1 MSQFRGTVRSAEDE
15 EFSPLRPGSP
25 SAAQIF
31 EFNNFAGG
39 RPPNPSESL
48 RARSISRDT
57 KRRAMAKEGT
67 EGDEEMEPS
76 EAARQSHSAEPPGHG
91 VITGYDNRSGAFDK
105 FVGSSRNFENGG
117 VANPAL
123 LTTVQI
129 NNGVAN
135 PALADDEDDG
145 WKHAILMEIDEEPN
159 QHSQGTRT
167 DQEQFDPRTR
177 TEYAQQEQHMGHP
190 GSEQQQAEW
199 WYLHGQE
206 ASRLEQSAANF
217 RTEQPDR
224 YGFGQPRMHQSDHGT
239 MPGSQE
245 MDVHETG
252 IDRQDESTRTTPRN
266 RGVDAQGFTIGN
278 PHGDFSPDA
287 RLDFE
292 LKYGARPPRNP
303 TSQVGQPSDDSTF
316 HSFEA
321 GSPDKETVKLRLE
334 DATKEISDHK
344 CRWNQ
349 MQAAIQSKEQEQV
362 LKDNELVTRTK
373 NTTEAQFLQMKM
385 EYTRQ
390 MEIVRQG
397 AEEQTRY
404 YEAERQHMIE
414 QYENQ
419 RNLQAIKD
427 QEAIEQRRTND
438 ELSNIVQVLS
448 SQHEGDGAHQ
458 QAIQQQIALQQQTM
472 EEQRQRAAMMEAQYE
487 QRQLEA
493 TAQLMAQNTKHA
505 ELAQMQIEKDNR
517 FQELQTMLEMQ
528 QREILERDV
537 EKKRAMEA
545 ISDQNT
551 EKDIKYRE
559 LLTIKDQAEAHSRAI
574 EDKSRKDLDFCKS
587 SNSLLFTSIA
597 D

>member
-1 MSQFRGTVRSAEDE
+1 MHCQICDVDAPLNWVRPTTWLRLDSRTSPGLIYPHTGANRPHLGRKPIGRRSGTQYRLGQFGGFPYLQVMSQFRGTVRSAEDE

-117 VANPAL
+117 VVNPAL

-129 NNGVAN
+129 NNGVVN

-224 YGFGQPRMHQSDHGT
+224 YGFGQPRMHQQTLLSGLHQKQT
-239 MPGSQE
+239 MTSQPVVPLTNGFVDNVSSQE
-245 MDVHETG
+245 NAS
-252 IDRQDESTRTTPRN
+252 IRKPSTR
-266 RGVDAQGFTIGN
+266 
-278 PHGDFSPDA
+278 
-287 RLDFE
+287 
-292 LKYGARPPRNP
+292 
-303 TSQVGQPSDDSTF
+303 
-316 HSFEA
+316 
-321 GSPDKETVKLRLE
+321 KL
-334 DATKEISDHK
+334 
-344 CRWNQ
+344 
-349 MQAAIQSKEQEQV
+349 
-362 LKDNELVTRTK
+362 
-373 NTTEAQFLQMKM
+373 
-385 EYTRQ
+385 
-390 MEIVRQG
+390 G
-397 AEEQTRY
+397 
-404 YEAERQHMIE
+404 
-414 QYENQ
+414 
-419 RNLQAIKD
+419 
-427 QEAIEQRRTND
+427 
-438 ELSNIVQVLS
+438 
-448 SQHEGDGAHQ
+448 
-458 QAIQQQIALQQQTM
+458 
-472 EEQRQRAAMMEAQYE
+472 
-487 QRQLEA
+487 
-493 TAQLMAQNTKHA
+493 
-505 ELAQMQIEKDNR
+505 
-517 FQELQTMLEMQ
+517 
-528 QREILERDV
+528 
-537 EKKRAMEA
+537 
-545 ISDQNT
+545 
-551 EKDIKYRE
+551 
-559 LLTIKDQAEAHSRAI
+559 
-574 EDKSRKDLDFCKS
+574 
-587 SNSLLFTSIA
+587 
-597 D
+597 